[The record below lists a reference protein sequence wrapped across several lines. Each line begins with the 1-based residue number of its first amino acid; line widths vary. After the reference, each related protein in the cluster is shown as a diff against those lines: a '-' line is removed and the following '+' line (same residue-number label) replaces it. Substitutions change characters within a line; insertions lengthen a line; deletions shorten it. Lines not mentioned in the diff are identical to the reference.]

1 MTYDKTY
8 FRMVGIALLPA
19 LGVSVVVV
27 LVGQLLNVSKPIVD
41 RISQVL
47 FFPIFWGM
55 CYYLKSRGRAMP
67 GKRSRFDT

>member
-1 MTYDKTY
+1 MTYDKAY

-27 LVGQLLNVSKPIVD
+27 LVGQLLNLSEPVMD

-47 FFPIFWGM
+47 FFPTFLAA
-55 CYYLKSRGRAMP
+55 CYYLKGRAA
-67 GKRSRFDT
+67 